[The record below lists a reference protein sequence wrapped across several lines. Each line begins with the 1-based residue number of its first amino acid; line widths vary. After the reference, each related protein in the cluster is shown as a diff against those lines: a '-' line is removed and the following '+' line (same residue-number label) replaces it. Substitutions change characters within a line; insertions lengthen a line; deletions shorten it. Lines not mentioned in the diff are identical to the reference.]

1 MQAGEKMGR
10 GGRTGSLRRA
20 REDGAGRSEPLGW
33 ADESERSDTS
43 GVSEG
48 TAGELRRGLARL
60 RWVRSSVQ
68 LERCKRSGVDG
79 RAGQVGRLVEIGRT

>member
-1 MQAGEKMGR
+1 MQAGEWMGR
-10 GGRTGSLRRA
+10 GGRAGTLRRA

-48 TAGELRRGLARL
+48 EQRRGLERL
-60 RWVRSSVQ
+60 KWVLSSVQ
-68 LERCKRSGVDG
+68 AQRRGW
-79 RAGQVGRLVEIGRT
+79 AGGAVG

>member
-1 MQAGEKMGR
+1 MQAGEWMAR
-10 GGRTGSLRRA
+10 GGRAGSLRRA

-33 ADESERSDTS
+33 VVESKRSDTS
-43 GVSEG
+43 RVSEG

-60 RWVRSSVQ
+60 RWVRSSVPA
-68 LERCKRSGVDG
+68 CKRSGVDG

>member
-1 MQAGEKMGR
+1 MQAGEWMGR
-10 GGRTGSLRRA
+10 GGRAGSLRRA

-48 TAGELRRGLARL
+48 TAGELLRGLARL

-68 LERCKRSGVDG
+68 ALRRGW
-79 RAGQVGRLVEIGRT
+79 AGGASTSAK

>member
-1 MQAGEKMGR
+1 MEWMGR
-10 GGRTGSLRRA
+10 GGRAGSLRRA

-48 TAGELRRGLARL
+48 TAGELLRGLAAA
-60 RWVRSSVQ
+60 
-68 LERCKRSGVDG
+68 CKRSGVDG
-79 RAGQVGRLVEIGRT
+79 LAGQVGRLVEIGRT

>member
-1 MQAGEKMGR
+1 MIAGDSPRSAGGGVDGAGR
-10 GGRTGSLRRA
+10 RAGSLRRA

-68 LERCKRSGVDG
+68 AQRRGWAGGAS
-79 RAGQVGRLVEIGRT
+79 RAVG

>member
-1 MQAGEKMGR
+1 MQAGEWMGR
-10 GGRTGSLRRA
+10 GGRAGSLRRA
-20 REDGAGRSEPLGW
+20 REDGVGRSEPGPLGW

-68 LERCKRSGVDG
+68 AQRRGWAG
-79 RAGQVGRLVEIGRT
+79 GARRAVG

>member
-1 MQAGEKMGR
+1 MQAGEWMGR
-10 GGRTGSLRRA
+10 GGRAGSLRRA

-48 TAGELRRGLARL
+48 TAGELRR
-60 RWVRSSVQ
+60 WVRSSVQ
-68 LERCKRSGVDG
+68 AQRRGWAGGAS
-79 RAGQVGRLVEIGRT
+79 RAVG

>member
-1 MQAGEKMGR
+1 MQAGEWMGR
-10 GGRTGSLRRA
+10 GGRAGSLRRA

-48 TAGELRRGLARL
+48 AAGEQRCGLARVK
-60 RWVRSSVQ
+60 WVRSSVQ
-68 LERCKRSGVDG
+68 AQQRG
-79 RAGQVGRLVEIGRT
+79 RADGGWLR